1 MLDLV
6 FAGHQQDKQFQ
17 KYRRLVPH
25 HLLYRLATALPE
37 GGVHF
42 PDGVGVKRMTRAMD
56 VAGLCKNDRC
66 LWPREGFSAANVL
79 TPEQQPQALKSD
91 SCVVAG
97 RAVED
102 GGDRTEKDEGVAD
115 LMTTPWV
122 TGRARGMRRVW
133 AASCFPNAP
142 GAHSFRG
149 RGARP
154 SSPYQT
160 GNARKGLR
168 PCRASLYGIADLVF
182 WIKARVVS

>member
-1 MLDLV
+1 MGILVPPLPGAGKLGTTSASPSITLAFAPASRSANICLISSMLRSIRHGLDRIAMLDLV

-102 GGDRTEKDEGVAD
+102 AEAGPKKT
-115 LMTTPWV
+115 
-122 TGRARGMRRVW
+122 RA
-133 AASCFPNAP
+133 
-142 GAHSFRG
+142 
-149 RGARP
+149 
-154 SSPYQT
+154 
-160 GNARKGLR
+160 
-168 PCRASLYGIADLVF
+168 
-182 WIKARVVS
+182 